1 MLELGTL
8 EGFLQYHD
16 MFVVKDVGL
25 TLQEGVRLKPRPCLK
40 EDQYEIHGNEV
51 CQRAVELK
59 GNRSLADGFYLRDNQ
74 DSMLGEFPEFIY
86 ILLPCTLLRGSD
98 GKDYMAQ
105 LYYDGDRWSITCLLF
120 DYKHDRDDYLACND
134 K

>member
-59 GNRSLADGFYLRDNQ
+59 GNYIPAQFMIAVALAAASFLPLSAASLAAASR
-74 DSMLGEFPEFIY
+74 
-86 ILLPCTLLRGSD
+86 
-98 GKDYMAQ
+98 K
-105 LYYDGDRWSITCLLF
+105 
-120 DYKHDRDDYLACND
+120 ACSR
-134 K
+134 KA